1 MAYTSIPPPPPRAAG
16 SNRQRSITSGI
27 GFRLT
32 VIISTVLFAVFA
44 GKSAYDAVGDYTNA
58 IADKSESTTTQNQL
72 LAADVERIFSE
83 VYQTC
88 LDLESLVQ
96 SEMRLSAAER
106 SRTRIM
112 TAIEALIKQNES
124 VTALAAL
131 FEPNAFDGKDHQFS
145 NIGIHNADGR
155 FIPYAVK
162 SSGNIVKLSSVP
174 FEGDTSGW
182 YGNPLRTG
190 KTAMVPP
197 FKMSNNVITTFALPI
212 IVNNTAIGVINAD
225 IDVTFL
231 QKKLESISK
240 TTVQNF
246 KVLCSGNGTIVANS
260 INPSSILK
268 NQLAIHPEFKPYYE
282 AISRKEIAEQT
293 TVSTTSGLRARYIF
307 VPVDIPGVAE
317 NWALISA
324 TAMSIFTINAQK
336 ALRRTIIQYVL
347 ILLGVVVLLYVLVRR
362 FVSKPLQFTSDALR
376 NIAQGEGDLTVRL
389 PVRGKD
395 EIAEL
400 SEYFNQ
406 TIAKIGSAIKNVDA
420 NSNVM
425 QSIGDELSSSM
436 TETASALNEISA
448 NIDGVKEQAMTQ
460 AASVTETAGTV
471 EEIIRTIET
480 LNGSIENQSASVV
493 QSSASVEE
501 MVANIASI
509 TQSLEKSDGM
519 VKQLAAA
526 TSEGKTTL
534 QTSNAV
540 TQKIAEASG
549 GLLEASNVIQN
560 IASQTNLL
568 AMNAAIEAAHAGEAG
583 KGFAVVADEIRKLAE
598 EAGAQGKAITD
609 TLKKLSDE
617 ITGLSGASQT
627 VEAKFNAI
635 FQLSENVRAM
645 SAQLTAAMREQENGS
660 REVLAAIK
668 TISAVTAEVKNGSEE
683 MLVGG
688 KGVANEMRKLDKL
701 TAVIKDSMNEM
712 SAGVQQ
718 INRAVQEVNDLA
730 RKNKD
735 SIEGLAEEVGKFK
748 V

>member
-1 MAYTSIPPPPPRAAG
+1 M
-16 SNRQRSITSGI
+16 
-27 GFRLT
+27 
-32 VIISTVLFAVFA
+32 
-44 GKSAYDAVGDYTNA
+44 
-58 IADKSESTTTQNQL
+58 
-72 LAADVERIFSE
+72 
-83 VYQTC
+83 
-88 LDLESLVQ
+88 
-96 SEMRLSAAER
+96 
-106 SRTRIM
+106 
-112 TAIEALIKQNES
+112 
-124 VTALAAL
+124 
-131 FEPNAFDGKDHQFS
+131 
-145 NIGIHNADGR
+145 
-155 FIPYAVK
+155 
-162 SSGNIVKLSSVP
+162 
-174 FEGDTSGW
+174 
-182 YGNPLRTG
+182 
-190 KTAMVPP
+190 
-197 FKMSNNVITTFALPI
+197 
-212 IVNNTAIGVINAD
+212 
-225 IDVTFL
+225 
-231 QKKLESISK
+231 
-240 TTVQNF
+240 
-246 KVLCSGNGTIVANS
+246 
-260 INPSSILK
+260 
-268 NQLAIHPEFKPYYE
+268 
-282 AISRKEIAEQT
+282 
-293 TVSTTSGLRARYIF
+293 
-307 VPVDIPGVAE
+307 PVDIPGVAE

-389 PVRGKD
+389 PVHGKD

-519 VKQLAAA
+519 VKQLAVA

-735 SIEGLAEEVGKFK
+735 SIEGLAEEVGKFR

>member
-1 MAYTSIPPPPPRAAG
+1 M
-16 SNRQRSITSGI
+16 
-27 GFRLT
+27 F
-32 VIISTVLFAVFA
+32 VVFA
-44 GKSAYDAVGDYTNA
+44 GKSAYDAVVNYSSE
-58 IADKSESTTTQNQL
+58 IAENTASTTAQTQL
-72 LAADVERIFSE
+72 LAADVERIFAE

-88 LDLESLVQ
+88 LDLDSLLQ
-96 SEMRLSAAER
+96 HELNLPAAER
-106 SRTRIM
+106 NRERIIDY
-112 TAIEALIKQNES
+112 TKLLLEKNSAVIG
-124 VTALAAL
+124 LAPF
-131 FEPNAFDGKDHQFS
+131 FEPNAFDGKDRDFA
-145 NIGIHNADGR
+145 NIGIYQADGR
-155 FIPYAVK
+155 FLPYIDR
-162 SSGNIVKLSSVP
+162 SGNSISVYIEEDFYNSSTTDYYKRPLQEGIPLIISPYKL
-174 FEGDTSGW
+174 GDNLVTTFGI
-182 YGNPLRTG
+182 PIKFQG
-190 KTAMVPP
+190 KTV
-197 FKMSNNVITTFALPI
+197 
-212 IVNNTAIGVINAD
+212 GVINAD
-225 IDVTFL
+225 VDVTFL
-231 QKKLESISK
+231 QKKLEQLPG
-240 TTVQNF
+240 TTRENF
-246 KVLCSGNGTIVANS
+246 RVLCSANGTIVAHGTDAS
-260 INPSSILK
+260 YALK
-268 NQLAIHPEFKPYYE
+268 NIFDVNPTLKQGFE
-282 AISRKEIAEQT
+282 ANARGETVPLDITSKT
-293 TVSTTSGLRARYIF
+293 TGLRSEIILS
-307 VPVDIPGVAE
+307 PVVIPGVAE
-317 NWALISA
+317 NWTFIST
-324 TAMSIFTINAQK
+324 TAMSIFTAEAEK

-362 FVSKPLQFTSDALR
+362 FVSNPLQFTSDALR

-400 SEYFNQ
+400 SEYFNE

-519 VKQLAAA
+519 VKQLAVA

-668 TISAVTAEVKNGSEE
+668 NISAVTMEVKNGSEE

-735 SIEGLAEEVGKFK
+735 SIEGLAEEVGKFR